1 MRVVAAG
8 LPASRPAATPICR
21 GDRVNEDVAA
31 TEAVE
36 GLPSEFDL
44 SAENANKPLLPS
56 LKRNS
61 AARFL
66 ADAAGL
72 VFGVASGVITARGL
86 GPTGKGLFSSL
97 TLLSGIT

>member
-1 MRVVAAG
+1 MGDTTPGSSELGVTTG
-8 LPASRPAATPICR
+8 LDEQR
-21 GDRVNEDVAA
+21 
-31 TEAVE
+31 
-36 GLPSEFDL
+36 
-44 SAENANKPLLPS
+44 LPS

-72 VFGVASGVITARGL
+72 VFGIISGVITARAL

-97 TLLSGIT
+97 TLLSGILVWVCCMGLGDAAIVMVGQKKATVQQAL